1 MQDAGS
7 QARVDSWTWAVRLF
21 RTRTLAAAACKAG
34 HVKVNG
40 EKAKPATAVRV
51 GDEVRVRGDGP
62 ERIVEVSRIVVKRV
76 GATVAAEC
84 IVDRSPP
91 PPPREEVAFVPFRD
105 RGAGRPTKRERRQI
119 DEMRGRPADP
129 RDS

>member
-1 MQDAGS
+1 MQDAGT
-7 QARVDSWTWAVRLF
+7 QARVDSWVWAVRLF

-84 IVDRSPP
+84 LVDRSPP

-119 DEMRGRPADP
+119 DEMRGRQGG
-129 RDS
+129 

>member
-1 MQDAGS
+1 MQDAGA
-7 QARVDSWTWAVRLF
+7 QARVDSWVWAVRLF

-40 EKAKPATAVRV
+40 EKAKPATSVRV
-51 GDEVRVRGDGP
+51 GDEVRVRGEGP

-84 IVDRSPP
+84 LVDRSPP
-91 PPPREEVAFVPFRD
+91 PPPREEVAFVPYRD

-119 DEMRGRPADP
+119 DEMRGRQGA
-129 RDS
+129 

>member
-1 MQDAGS
+1 MHDAGTH
-7 QARVDSWTWAVRLF
+7 ARVDSWVWAVRLF
-21 RTRTLAAAACKAG
+21 RTRTLASAACRAG

-40 EKAKPATAVRV
+40 EKAKAATSVRV

-62 ERIVEVSRIVVKRV
+62 ERIVDVSRIVVKRV

-84 IVDRSPP
+84 LVDRSPP
-91 PPPREEVAFVPFRD
+91 PPTREEVAAVPYRD

-119 DEMRGRPADP
+119 DEMRGRHGV
-129 RDS
+129 